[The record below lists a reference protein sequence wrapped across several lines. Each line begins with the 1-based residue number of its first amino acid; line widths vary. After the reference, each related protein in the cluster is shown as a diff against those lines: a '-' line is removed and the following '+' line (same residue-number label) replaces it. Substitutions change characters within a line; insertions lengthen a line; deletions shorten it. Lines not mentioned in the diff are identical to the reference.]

1 MTEHPLQASRLT
13 AYQTPDHAPFHW
25 QNGPHAVLLIHGFP
39 GTPAEM
45 RRVGEIFAAEGWSVR
60 GLLLPGF
67 GAEFDRLGHQQH
79 ADWQAAVDAAVSDL
93 RRENTT
99 VLLAGNSFGGALAL
113 AAAATQPVNGVI
125 LFAPFWRLDS
135 WLDRVYPLAE
145 RMLPRIRPFAR
156 ANFGDPNFRMEL
168 THFLTNVDLDDPA
181 VQEQIRRLELPTR
194 VIGQVRRAGQIG
206 YSAAGQVMAP
216 VLIFQGRSDPLVKPR
231 VTQRLAQQLPNLA
244 GYVEVE
250 GEHDLVRGRAAG
262 WPVVDQTLRAFASQL
277 MSGTSY
283 LHTGHTIQQNER

>member
-1 MTEHPLQASRLT
+1 MTLYQAQTARLT

-25 QNGPHAVLLIHGFP
+25 RNGPHAVLLIHGFP

-45 RRVGEIFAAEGWSVR
+45 RRVGEVFASEGWSVR

-67 GAEFDRLGHQQH
+67 GAEFDTLGLKQH
-79 ADWQAAVDAAVSDL
+79 TDWQAAVDAAVSEL
-93 RRENTT
+93 RREHTT

-113 AAAATQPVNGVI
+113 ASAAIQPVNGVI

-156 ANFGDPNFRMEL
+156 ADFDDPGFRTEM
-168 THFLTNVDLDDPA
+168 THFLADVDLDDPA
-181 VQEQIRRLELPTR
+181 VHEQIRRLELPTR

-206 YSAAGQVMAP
+206 YAVAGQVTAP
-216 VLIFQGRSDPLVKPR
+216 VLIFQGRGDPLVKPR
-231 VTQRLAQQLPNLA
+231 VTQRLAQRLPNLA
-244 GYVEVE
+244 GYVEID
-250 GEHDLVRGRAAG
+250 GEHDLVRGLAPG
-262 WPVVDQTLRAFASQL
+262 WPVVDKTLRAFAGQL
-277 MSGTSY
+277 SINTY
-283 LHTGHTIQQNER
+283 AQAGHTSWLAER